1 MKILVVNKFYYPR
14 GGDCVVAMN
23 TQRLLESKGHEVRV
37 FAMSY
42 PENIETG
49 YNDSYASEV
58 NFSGG
63 IGAKL
68 AAMKRIFGKGDVVKS
83 FKKVLTEFRPDVVH
97 LHNVHSYL
105 SPVVGEL
112 AHKFGAK
119 VVWTLHDYK
128 LVCPSYSCRLPD
140 GRNCEHCISGDLAV
154 IKNKCMKGSAL
165 QSFIADV
172 EARYWNRDRLEYF
185 TDMFIAPSN
194 FMSLKMRQG
203 GFSKEKMAVVCN
215 FIDPLKYD
223 KIKSEPVNETRDK
236 SFCYIGRLSAEKGV
250 ETLVEAAVRANVV
263 LKIAGTGPLKELLE
277 SKYKKNKNIHFLGHL
292 SAEKTAELLMN
303 SQMSIMPSECY
314 ENNPLGVIESLCAGT
329 PVIGANIGGIPEL
342 IDEET
347 GVVFESGNVE
357 NLVSVLKEFDAKKYN
372 NRLISE
378 KSLNR
383 FSADTHYQKLIEIY
397 SK

>member
-1 MKILVVNKFYYPR
+1 MRVLVVNKFYYPR

-23 TQRLLESKGHEVRV
+23 TQRLLESKGHDVCV

-42 PENIETG
+42 PENVETG

-58 NFSGG
+58 DFSGG
-63 IGAKL
+63 VGAKV
-68 AAMKRIFGKGDVVKS
+68 AAMKRIFGKGDIVYS
-83 FKKVLTEFRPDVVH
+83 FKKVLTDFRPEVVH

-140 GRNCEHCISGDLAV
+140 GCNCEQCISGDLSV
-154 IKNKCMKGSAL
+154 IKNKCMKGSSL

-194 FMSLKMRQG
+194 FMSMKMRQG
-203 GFSKEKMAVVCN
+203 GFPKEKMSVICN
-215 FIDPLKYD
+215 FIDPLKYNR
-223 KIKSEPVNETRDK
+223 IKSAPVNKIRKK

-250 ETLVEAAVRANVV
+250 ETLVAAAIRANVMLNV
-263 LKIAGTGPLKELLE
+263 AGTGPLKEELE
-277 SKYKKNKNIHFLGHL
+277 SKYRENRNIRLLGHL
-292 SAEKTAELLMN
+292 SAEKTAELLMS
-303 SQMSIMPSECY
+303 SQASVLPSEWY

-329 PVIGANIGGIPEL
+329 PVIGADIGGIPEL
-342 IDEET
+342 IEDET

-357 NLVSVLKEFDAKKYN
+357 DLTRVLNEFDAKKYD
-372 NRLISE
+372 NRKISE
-378 KSLNR
+378 KSLHR
-383 FSADTHYQKLIEIY
+383 DIPKEYR
-397 SK
+397 